1 MGGYNK
7 ICVICGK
14 PFWNRQPHTL
24 CCSKEC
30 RITHKLRTDREKKA
44 ARYIPAPPKP
54 PPQKPHIKKNA
65 DLEIARVGMRKII
78 AGNIDCL
85 RCGRTFKS
93 KDIRNIRVCLK
104 CHASEPDIA
113 DITGY
118 EVNTRGAH
126 GKRRS

>member
-7 ICVICGK
+7 KCVICGT
-14 PFWNRQPHTL
+14 PFYHHQPHTI

-30 RITHKLRTDREKKA
+30 RITHKLRGDRERKA

-65 DLEIARVGMRKII
+65 DLEIVRAGMRKIV
-78 AGNIDCL
+78 AGNIECL

-113 DITGY
+113 DLNGY

-126 GKRRS
+126 GKGRR